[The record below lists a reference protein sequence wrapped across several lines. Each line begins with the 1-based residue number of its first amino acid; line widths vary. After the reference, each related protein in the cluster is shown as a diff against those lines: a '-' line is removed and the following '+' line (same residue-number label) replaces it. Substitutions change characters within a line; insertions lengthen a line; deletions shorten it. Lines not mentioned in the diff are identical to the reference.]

1 MHHQARVHFENF
13 TEAKLLTGTVPANPG
28 RMVGLINGPFHF

>member
-13 TEAKLLTGTVPANPG
+13 TEVKFQDILPTGTGHTFEPG
-28 RMVGLINGPFHF
+28 QSRPN